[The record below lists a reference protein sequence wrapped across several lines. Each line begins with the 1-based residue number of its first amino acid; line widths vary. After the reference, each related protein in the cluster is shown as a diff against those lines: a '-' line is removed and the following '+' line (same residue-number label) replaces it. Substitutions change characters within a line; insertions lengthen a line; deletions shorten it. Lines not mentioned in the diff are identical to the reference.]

1 MVERDW
7 LLKKARKSNAEI
19 DWSKYKRQRN
29 RVNNLVKMNKNR
41 YYKDLLKENSSN
53 PKKFWSTIK
62 EIFPNKS
69 KKCSGR
75 SFSVDGKL
83 TMHSDCIA
91 NAFGS
96 FFLTAIDNL
105 KRMSRPLKDFVWDIN
120 KYPILRLTRAFS
132 LNQSLKII

>member
-1 MVERDW
+1 MVERNW
-7 LLKKARKSNAEI
+7 LLKKARKSNAEA

-29 RVNNLVKMNKNR
+29 RVNNLVKMNKNC
-41 YYKDLLKENSSN
+41 YYNDLLKENSRN

-75 SFSVDGKL
+75 SFHVDGKL
-83 TMHSDCIA
+83 TTHSNCIA

-96 FFLTAIDNL
+96 FFSTVVDKL
-105 KRMSRPLKDFVWDIN
+105 KCKSRPLKDFVWGYRHVPN
-120 KYPILRLTRAFS
+120 AQTNTSFHFKPVTKH
-132 LNQSLKII
+132 Q